1 MSEKRFVIQDI
12 AGTVLDEEQ
21 AASMV
26 IVYVDNAPDQITVTV
41 SEPSV
46 L

>member
-12 AGTVLDEEQ
+12 AGTVLDAEQ

-26 IVYVDNAPDQITVTV
+26 IVCVENGSDQITVTV
-41 SEPSV
+41 SEPTKA
-46 L
+46 